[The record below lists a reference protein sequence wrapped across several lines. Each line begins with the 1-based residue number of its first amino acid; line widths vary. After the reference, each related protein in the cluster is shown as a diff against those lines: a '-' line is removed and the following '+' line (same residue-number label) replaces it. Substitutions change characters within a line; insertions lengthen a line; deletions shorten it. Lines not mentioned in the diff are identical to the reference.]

1 MTTAGG
7 ATSAESS
14 IHEAPQPDDV
24 AMTPRWLRVAASW
37 GWRLLV
43 VAAVVV
49 VVWKIASQLS
59 LVVIPLILATLFTSG
74 LNPFTDW
81 LVSKRWPRWLGS
93 ITALL
98 TLVLVVLGLLVVVG
112 AQVAWQS
119 SQLVHE
125 TTEGMKNLANWLATG
140 PLKLSIDH
148 SQIDQWLNELA
159 SYAQHSSGRIAS
171 GLASAGASVG
181 EFFAGLATCLFATF
195 FFLKDGRRITKAAAG
210 LIPAAAF
217 GSIAPA
223 VRGGWMSLTSYVR
236 AAVIVAGIDG
246 VGAGLGALVLGSNLW
261 LAITALTFVCSF
273 IPLLGALLAGT
284 VATFV
289 VLVTLGL
296 GKAIIM
302 LVVFVLVMAVEGHV
316 LQPLVLGK
324 AVEIHPLIVLLGI
337 STGAIIAG
345 IPGALFAIPL
355 VAFISGC
362 IRAGELHDAAEARK
376 NRSSESSGSDPD
388 GRGSWFRRRRRETK
402 LDA

>member
-1 MTTAGG
+1 MTAASG
-7 ATSAESS
+7 ATSADFPVPE
-14 IHEAPQPDDV
+14 PQQSDDI
-24 AMTPRWLRVAASW
+24 ALTPKWLRIGASW

-43 VAAVVV
+43 VGAVVV
-49 VVWKIASQLS
+49 VLWKVGSYLS

-74 LNPFTDW
+74 LRPFAEW
-81 LVSKRWPRWLGS
+81 LVSKGWPRWLGS

-98 TLVLVVLGLLVVVG
+98 SLILVVLGLLVVVG

-119 SQLVHE
+119 SELVE
-125 TTEGMKNLANWLATG
+125 KATEGVRSLLNWAANG
-140 PLKLSIDH
+140 PLNLSLDH
-148 SQIDQWLNELA
+148 SQIDYWLTELA
-159 SYAQHSSGRIAS
+159 NYAQQSSGRIAS
-171 GLASAGASVG
+171 GVASAGATVG

-195 FFLKDGRRITKAAAG
+195 FFLKDGERITKVAES
-210 LIPAAAF
+210 LVPTHVF
-217 GSIAPA
+217 SSVWPA

-273 IPLLGALLAGT
+273 IPLLGALIAGT
-284 VATFV
+284 VATLV
-289 VLVTLGL
+289 VLVTLGFV
-296 GKAIIM
+296 KAVIM
-302 LVVFVLVMAVEGHV
+302 LAVFIMVMTIESHV

-337 STGAIIAG
+337 AVGAIVAG
-345 IPGALFAIPL
+345 VPGALFAIPL

-362 IRAGELHDAAEARK
+362 IRAGELHDAEQTRK
-376 NRSSESSGSDPD
+376 NRSNESSGSNPE
-388 GRGSWFRRRRRETK
+388 GRGPRFRRGQRRAK